1 MKHKI
6 IDKKH
11 NSNNCMVCGI
21 KNKFSLG
28 ARFYELDNKELACT
42 FETKEFHQSY
52 PGRLHG
58 GIAAAILDETV
69 GRAIDNLE
77 PGTWAVTVELNVK
90 YKKPIPIN
98 ATLKAIGRITSNN
111 RKIFEA
117 EGEII
122 LPDGTTAAT
131 CWGKYLKMNDKAM
144 AEEAFSEN
152 EWFVLDETDP
162 LEIEI

>member
-1 MKHKI
+1 
-6 IDKKH
+6 
-11 NSNNCMVCGI
+11 MVCGI

-28 ARFYELDNKELACT
+28 ARFYELDNRELACT
-42 FETKEFHQSY
+42 FQTREFHQSY

-58 GIAAAILDETV
+58 GVAAGILDETI
-69 GRAIDNLE
+69 GRAIDNFE

-98 ATLKAIGRITSNN
+98 ATLKAIGRVTSNN

-117 EGEII
+117 EGEI
-122 LPDGTTAAT
+122 LLEDGSIAAT
-131 CWGKYLKMNDKAM
+131 SWGKYLKMNDKAM
-144 AEEAFSEN
+144 AEEAFSEK

-162 LEIEI
+162 EEMEI